1 MIERLSRFT
10 RSRSPLAIG
19 IMLMALA
26 LALIGSGLLP
36 TSSTAPTTAQVAL
49 AQTETTA
56 AACTPGAMTPSQ
68 TEGPYYK
75 SGTPERTSLL
85 ESGMAGTPITITGY
99 VMSPDCQPVAGA
111 WLDFWQADG
120 NGAYDNRGY
129 TLRGHQYT
137 DADGRFVLQTV
148 VPGEYPGR
156 TGHIHVKVQAPG
168 ARTLTTQL
176 YFPDMARNARDSIF
190 NSALLLTVEDT
201 ADGQAA
207 TFTFVVPTA

>member
-1 MIERLSRFT
+1 MLERLSGLIRT
-10 RSRSPLAIG
+10 RSPLAVRIT
-19 IMLMALA
+19 LMALA
-26 LALIGSGLLP
+26 LTLVSSGLLP
-36 TSSTAPTTAQVAL
+36 GTSTAPITAQVAL
-49 AQTETTA
+49 AQTETSA
-56 AACTPGAMTPSQ
+56 AACTPGTMTPSQ

-75 SGTPERTSLL
+75 AGAPERTSLL
-85 ESGMAGTPITITGY
+85 EPGMAGTPLTITGY
-99 VMSPDCQPVAGA
+99 VMTPDCQPVASA

-168 ARTLTTQL
+168 AR
-176 YFPDMARNARDSIF
+176 
-190 NSALLLTVEDT
+190 
-201 ADGQAA
+201 
-207 TFTFVVPTA
+207 

>member
-1 MIERLSRFT
+1 MLERLSGFI
-10 RSRSPLAIG
+10 RSRSPLAVG
-19 IMLMALA
+19 ITLMGLA
-26 LALIGSGLLP
+26 LALVDSGLLP

-49 AQTETTA
+49 AQTETSA
-56 AACTPGAMTPSQ
+56 VACTPGMT
-68 TEGPYYK
+68 
-75 SGTPERTSLL
+75 GTPL
-85 ESGMAGTPITITGY
+85 TITGY
-99 VMSPDCQPVAGA
+99 VMTPDCQPVAGA

-120 NGAYDNRGY
+120 SGSYDNRGY

-176 YFPDMARNARDSIF
+176 YFPGMARNATDGIF
-190 NSALLLTVEDT
+190 NAALLLPIEDT
-201 ADGQAA
+201 ADGQVA